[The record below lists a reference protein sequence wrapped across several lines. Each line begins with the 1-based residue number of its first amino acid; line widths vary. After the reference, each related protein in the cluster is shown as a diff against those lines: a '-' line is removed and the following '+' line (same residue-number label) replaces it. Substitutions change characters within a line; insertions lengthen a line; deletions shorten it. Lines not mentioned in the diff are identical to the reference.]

1 VEVLVPYAEI
11 PGRPTVPLAPRLES
25 LAGRTLGFI
34 NNGWISLDI
43 TYDELR
49 TLLTTRY
56 EVREVIEKGKERSS
70 PTPPEDFEDLLRRAQ
85 AVVIG
90 LGN

>member
-1 VEVLVPYAEI
+1 MEVLVPYAES

-25 LAGRTLGFI
+25 LAGRTLAFV

-56 EVREVIEKGKERSS
+56 EVREVIEKKKERSS
-70 PTPPEDFEDLLRRAQ
+70 PLPPEEMEDLLRRAE
-85 AVVIG
+85 AAVIG